1 LIYRLVFENLKHRP
15 VRTIIS
21 ALLIGGQVAV
31 ILTLVG
37 VSRGTLEGMA
47 QRSRGTGA
55 DIIVRPP
62 DSSVFGFGS
71 SMPEGLVEVIA
82 KMDHVA
88 QATGA
93 LVHPTGG
100 FDSITGIHLDEFNR
114 MSGGLKF
121 LEGGPFQAPDDI
133 VVDRVFAQQR
143 NLHPGDRF
151 SFGHTWRVTGVVEEG
166 KLSRTFA
173 DIRALQDIF
182 AENGKISMVYVKLD
196 DPAHLKSVVA
206 ALEARLPGYKIYP
219 MEEFVSLFTV
229 SGAPLLEGFTRV
241 VIGVAALGGFL
252 VVLQSMYMAVLERT
266 REIGILKAMGASP
279 GYIMSILLRE
289 AAVLALAGTALG
301 IAMTYGTRELMAAL
315 APNFPQAIVPD
326 WYPWAALIALG
337 GALAGALYPGLKAAR
352 QDAIEALAYD

>member
-1 LIYRLVFENLKHRP
+1 LIYRLVLENLRHRP
-15 VRTIIS
+15 VRTTIS

-31 ILTLVG
+31 MLTLVG
-37 VSRGTLEGMA
+37 VSRGTLAGMA
-47 QRSRGTGA
+47 ARTRGTGA

-71 SMPEGLVEVIA
+71 NMPEALVGAVRELE
-82 KMDHVA
+82 HVT
-88 QATGA
+88 QATGV
-93 LVHPTGG
+93 LVHPIGG
-100 FDSITGIHLDEFNR
+100 FDSITGIDVEEFSR
-114 MSGGLKF
+114 MSGGLVF
-121 LEGGPFQAPDDI
+121 LEGGPFAAPEDI
-133 VVDRVFAQQR
+133 VVDRVFARQR
-143 NLHPGDRF
+143 QLHPGD
-151 SFGHTWRVTGVVEEG
+151 SLNFGHQWRVTGVVEEG

-173 DIRALQDIF
+173 DIAAIQDIF

-196 DPAHLKSVVA
+196 DPVNAGAVVD
-206 ALEARLPGYKIYP
+206 ALEERLPTYKVYP

-279 GYIMSILLRE
+279 GYIMGILLRE
-289 AAVLALAGTALG
+289 AVVLALAGTVLG
-301 IAMTYGTRELMAAL
+301 ILMTYGTRELMAL
-315 APNFPQAIVPD
+315 FAPNFPQAIVPD
-326 WYPWAALIALG
+326 WYPWAALIALA
-337 GALAGALYPGLKAAR
+337 GALIGALYPGLKAAR